1 MAGWKNK
8 SRTLKKPQKTSTQSC
23 YTWSLSHVDV
33 LLWGYA
39 QGFQSYEI
47 HIFIYVYPSI
57 MFFLWQSRDK
67 EYTHQHGSS
76 LESSGVSYATLY
88 ELGRWKHK
96 VIDLALLDF
105 VPIHIQ
111 STRTVHSLSLKNRAI
126 IVNSM
131 VMKDYTIM
139 DTKWYITLSENVL
152 CFQYHR
158 TH

>member
-1 MAGWKNK
+1 MALVWN
-8 SRTLKKPQKTSTQSC
+8 LQ
-23 YTWSLSHVDV
+23 
-33 LLWGYA
+33 
-39 QGFQSYEI
+39 
-47 HIFIYVYPSI
+47 
-57 MFFLWQSRDK
+57 
-67 EYTHQHGSS
+67 EY
-76 LESSGVSYATLY
+76 LISYATFY

-139 DTKWYITLSENVL
+139 DTK
-152 CFQYHR
+152 
-158 TH
+158 